1 LTKLL
6 YVIHITIKVGLS
18 PYWFEFQRHANLLL
32 LIDSDDFCF
41 SIYICKVLII
51 ILMCM
56 THFAYLNEFD
66 ILMFKE
72 ILNVC
77 EVYLRFRIKGKSIMH
92 PLIFTECMM

>member
-1 LTKLL
+1 
-6 YVIHITIKVGLS
+6 
-18 PYWFEFQRHANLLL
+18 
-32 LIDSDDFCF
+32 
-41 SIYICKVLII
+41 
-51 ILMCM
+51 M